1 MAGFK
6 YDKKHMYYEKHI
18 WQNQDGNEEMPTDAP
33 SISADNLQEMDDAI
47 EEALL
52 RTGGEMEG
60 DLLLKGFPE
69 EAMSAVPKEYADTNI
84 MYIYET
90 YSQTGTY
97 TKKIEGFDADKYLP
111 LVFFWTSAI
120 NVSKHFTIA
129 KYDEKETYYA
139 RGFDGVSYI
148 TIGSDGNITIE
159 VNHTDRSPL
168 IVLFLPAK
176 KI

>member
-1 MAGFK
+1 MAENFI
-6 YDKKHMYYEKHI
+6 YYKGHE
-18 WQNQDGNEEMPTDAP
+18 WVNEDDATTNSPT
-33 SISADNLQEMDDAI
+33 ISADNLN
-47 EEALL
+47 
-52 RTGGEMEG
+52 EMEDG
-60 DLLLKGFPE
+60 IANALPMSGGKMQGQLILNGSPE
-69 EAMSAVPKEYADTNI
+69 ELLEAVTKQYADTNI
-84 MYIYET
+84 MYIYEV

-111 LVFFWTSAI
+111 LVFLWRSAY

-129 KYDEKETYYA
+129 KYDEKKTYYA
-139 RGFDGVSYI
+139 SGDNSSYI

-159 VNHTDRSPL
+159 VNHTNEYYPL